1 MNGPI
6 VSVRLPFND
15 KRALAK
21 IAKTKRISRHRLMV
35 MAIQQF
41 IAANQSETPAA

>member
-1 MNGPI
+1 MNGPT

-21 IAKTKRISRHRLMV
+21 IAKTKRISRHKLMV
-35 MAIQQF
+35 MAIQRF
-41 IAANQSETPAA
+41 IQSETPAA